1 MPMRVPR
8 AAGSDSENEEDEDE
22 EEDEEEEEELGEGEA
37 MPPMRNGDDVDPI
50 LRIEGHEEDGSDDDD
65 DDDETVPVPVVATS
79 ASGLG
84 GSAPPTKKP
93 ALPHKAT
100 TQRKLPFGTPKVA
113 KAQAPAP
120 GPPPPPPPPPPL
132 KPPASAAPP
141 PSEVPAPPLVA
152 RLPAP
157 PAAAGSEGDEEDGE
171 EQAMT
176 FSMGQRRV
184 PTFASYDAAADAEA
198 QRKRQQTDSASVVA
212 ETPVEPQVDAEI
224 AEEELILRDP
234 KVQKYV
240 VVRASQRRHQRF
252 NAAAPLYAPF
262 PMAHANYSKN
272 RYGKKGGWIDE
283 LINEQAT
290 RVLATVAIVETK
302 WEGGAEGHISL
313 VACLR
318 VELQK
323 DDSVSD
329 KQFNDFVR
337 KMPQVPSAGLY
348 VQLEERH
355 VTRLYD
361 ITDCGLPT
369 RYHPKHAHVHYRTV
383 HKMEDHALVDPDWVL
398 WSPPPKPRSSG
409 GRKSPAAKETE
420 RAEPAKK
427 QKVSHQTVLTGVAPT
442 PTAVGAE
449 GQSTA
454 LVVVGD
460 EEEEDEQAAAASMA
474 NGVHEHSDD
483 GESAQPPPQAQAQA
497 QAQPLVPAA
506 AAATAMLTVPQWACK
521 FPAVHWQNNGAGTL
535 TANLPDAYTYTLVP
549 HGNGTLLIANLAP

>member
-1 MPMRVPR
+1 M
-8 AAGSDSENEEDEDE
+8 
-22 EEDEEEEEELGEGEA
+22 
-37 MPPMRNGDDVDPI
+37 I
-50 LRIEGHEEDGSDDDD
+50 
-65 DDDETVPVPVVATS
+65 
-79 ASGLG
+79 
-84 GSAPPTKKP
+84 
-93 ALPHKAT
+93 
-100 TQRKLPFGTPKVA
+100 
-113 KAQAPAP
+113 
-120 GPPPPPPPPPPL
+120 
-132 KPPASAAPP
+132 
-141 PSEVPAPPLVA
+141 
-152 RLPAP
+152 
-157 PAAAGSEGDEEDGE
+157 
-171 EQAMT
+171 
-176 FSMGQRRV
+176 SMGQRRV
-184 PTFASYDAAADAEA
+184 PSFASYDAAADAEA
-198 QRKRQQTDSASVVA
+198 QRKRQQTDTTSVVA

-224 AEEELILRDP
+224 AQEELILRDP

-240 VVRASQRRHQRF
+240 VVRASQRRHQRLV
-252 NAAAPLYAPF
+252 AADPLYAPSL
-262 PMAHANYSKN
+262 MSHANYSKN
-272 RYGKKGGWIDE
+272 KYGKKGGWIDE

-290 RVLATVAIVETK
+290 RVLATLAIVETK
-302 WEGGAEGHISL
+302 WEGDAEGHISL

-383 HKMEDHALVDPDWVL
+383 LKMEDHALVDPDWVL
-398 WSPPPKPRSSG
+398 WSPPPKPRASG
-409 GRKSPAAKETE
+409 GRKSPVAKEAE

-460 EEEEDEQAAAASMA
+460 EEDEEEQVAAVSMA
-474 NGVHEHSDD
+474 NGVHEHSEEN
-483 GESAQPPPQAQAQA
+483 ESAQPPPVQAQAQA
-497 QAQPLVPAA
+497 QAQALVPAA
-506 AAATAMLTVPQWACK
+506 AAAAAGMLTVPQWACK
-521 FPAVHWQNNGAGTL
+521 LPAVHWQNNGAGTL

>member
-8 AAGSDSENEEDEDE
+8 AAGSDSENEEEDEEEEDE
-22 EEDEEEEEELGEGEA
+22 EEDELGVGEA
-37 MPPMRNGDDVDPI
+37 PMRNGDDVDPV

-65 DDDETVPVPVVATS
+65 DDETVPVPVVVTS

-100 TQRKLPFGTPKVA
+100 TQRKLPFGAPKVS
-113 KAQAPAP
+113 KAPATAP
-120 GPPPPPPPPPPL
+120 PQPPQPPPPPPAL
-132 KPPASAAPP
+132 KPPASATPP
-141 PSEVPAPPLVA
+141 PPEAPAPVPAPA
-152 RLPAP
+152 PAD
-157 PAAAGSEGDEEDGE
+157 AGSEGDEEDGE

-184 PTFASYDAAADAEA
+184 PSFASYDAAADAEA
-198 QRKRQQTDSASVVA
+198 QRKRQQTDPTSVVA

-224 AEEELILRDP
+224 AQEELILRDP

-252 NAAAPLYAPF
+252 SATAPLYAPC
-262 PMAHANYSKN
+262 PMSHANYSKN

-283 LINEQAT
+283 LINEQASK
-290 RVLATVAIVETK
+290 VLATLAIAETK
-302 WEGGAEGHISL
+302 WVGDAEGHISL
-313 VACLR
+313 VACVR

-442 PTAVGAE
+442 PAAVSAE

-460 EEEEDEQAAAASMA
+460 EEEEEEQAAAVSMA
-474 NGVHEHSDD
+474 NGVHEHSEE
-483 GESAQPPPQAQAQA
+483 GESVQPPVARAAAQPQP
-497 QAQPLVPAA
+497 QPLVPAA
-506 AAATAMLTVPQWACK
+506 AAAAATLTVPQWACK
-521 FPAVHWQNNGAGTL
+521 LPAVHWQNNGAGTL